1 MYIFYNR
8 IISKNQ
14 NMNKQKTWLIQG
26 TQWLC
31 AIIQWLYWLMSA
43 LLIVF
48 FFISIF
54 SFSTIA
60 SWTETYTTLSIN
72 GLSIENMETASVFR
86 LVLLS
91 GILTFPLMAMVFRN
105 AMLIIRTVQ
114 GKTWFSKGDTPF
126 QNNVVRMIREMGIFL
141 ISIPFI
147 ELLIS
152 IVIELVHSVPEMSV
166 SCTPIPIGLLLIV
179 LSIYFQ
185 DGVNLQND
193 VDGLI

>member
-1 MYIFYNR
+1 
-8 IISKNQ
+8 
-14 NMNKQKTWLIQG
+14 MNKQKNRLIQG

-72 GLSIENMETASVFR
+72 ELSIENMETASVFR

-105 AMLIIRTVQ
+105 A
-114 GKTWFSKGDTPF
+114 
-126 QNNVVRMIREMGIFL
+126 VRMIREMGIFL

-152 IVIELVHSVPEMSV
+152 IAIELVHSVPEMSV
-166 SCTPIPIGLLLIV
+166 SFTPIPIGLLLIV